1 MRRTPRPRRVL
12 PGSAD
17 PLRIRR
23 PRGRGVALLL
33 AVAGTV
39 AGCDDP
45 VDERMRRLDAGRATW
60 AASAPRDY
68 AFEYRRSCFCPFV
81 RTVRVEVGSGSI
93 VRVIDVESSEP
104 IPEERFD
111 DFPTIEELFVELD
124 QLIRGDPH
132 LLEVEYDPTF
142 GFPARVQVDIE
153 ERVADEE
160 FSYTVTGF
168 TAGQA
173 GRRLPGSGAR
183 S

>member
-1 MRRTPRPRRVL
+1 MQ
-12 PGSAD
+12 
-17 PLRIRR
+17 
-23 PRGRGVALLL
+23 
-33 AVAGTV
+33 
-39 AGCDDP
+39 
-45 VDERMRRLDAGRATW
+45 RLDAGRATW
-60 AASAPRDY
+60 TASAPRDY
-68 AFEYRRSCFCPFV
+68 AFEYQRICFCPIV
-81 RTVRVEVGSGSI
+81 QKVRVEVGSGTV
-93 VRVIDVESSEP
+93 VRVVDVESSEP
-104 IPEERFD
+104 IPSERFA

-168 TAGQA
+168 TAEQA
-173 GRRLPGSGAR
+173 GRRLPGSGGR